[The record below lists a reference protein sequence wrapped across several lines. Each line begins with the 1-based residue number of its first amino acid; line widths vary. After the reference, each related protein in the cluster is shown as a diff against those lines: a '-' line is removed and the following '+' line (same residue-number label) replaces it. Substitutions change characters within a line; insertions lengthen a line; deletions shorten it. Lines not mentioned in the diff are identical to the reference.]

1 MSLIRTIDY
10 IHWRGY
16 FVNQDVVRFCFFE
29 GMNKILSSIIC
40 FTNINLDKYFS
51 VAMRMLLSRNETRE
65 LNDYSLPY
73 NWTCCAYACNNT
85 IICQNERLII
95 LINDQRQPKY
105 AHHCQHTNNRVNAAK
120 LQKVIK
126 PLEKKSSE
134 MKIHFHTCI
143 FSLQRI
149 KWLLY

>member
-1 MSLIRTIDY
+1 MIWKAKDRFHPVWCGSKDQSCQNRQSWREVRVMSLIRTIDC
-10 IHWRGY
+10 IHWRSY

-29 GMNKILSSIIC
+29 GMNKILSAIIC
-40 FTNINLDKYFS
+40 YTNINLDKYFS

-73 NWTCCAYACNNT
+73 KWMSCVHACNNT

-120 LQKVIK
+120 L
-126 PLEKKSSE
+126 
-134 MKIHFHTCI
+134 
-143 FSLQRI
+143 
-149 KWLLY
+149 

>member
-1 MSLIRTIDY
+1 MSLIRTIDC
-10 IHWRGY
+10 IHWRSY

-29 GMNKILSSIIC
+29 GMNKILSAIIC

-73 NWTCCAYACNNT
+73 KWMSCVHACNNT

-126 PLEKKSSE
+126 PLENV
-134 MKIHFHTCI
+134 HVT
-143 FSLQRI
+143 
-149 KWLLY
+149 

>member
-1 MSLIRTIDY
+1 
-10 IHWRGY
+10 
-16 FVNQDVVRFCFFE
+16 
-29 GMNKILSSIIC
+29 MNKILSAIIC

-73 NWTCCAYACNNT
+73 KWMSCVYACNNT

-105 AHHCQHTNNRVNAAK
+105 AHHCQHTSNRVNAAK
-120 LQKVIK
+120 L
-126 PLEKKSSE
+126 
-134 MKIHFHTCI
+134 
-143 FSLQRI
+143 
-149 KWLLY
+149 